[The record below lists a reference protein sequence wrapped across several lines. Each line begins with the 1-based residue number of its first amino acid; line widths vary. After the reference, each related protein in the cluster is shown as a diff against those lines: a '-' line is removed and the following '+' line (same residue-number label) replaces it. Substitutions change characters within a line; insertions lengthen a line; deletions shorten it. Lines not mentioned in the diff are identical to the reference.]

1 MKTRILALC
10 LALALCLSLAACK
23 EEPAPKV
30 ETTLA
35 DTTPSVTQDA
45 ENVPAPPV
53 QETTVPVD
61 TKPVVP
67 QDRIEGT
74 YEQWL
79 AAASVQVTT
88 LLMYPDCEVMAIY
101 ALSETPLESKME
113 SKGVVLHIKDGD
125 MNIWIKSAPLEMER
139 TESGTRDLKAA
150 GINYNTYDEVDPF
163 SISAVTQLS
172 LESLQPYIE
181 QTMLPSIY
189 ER

>member
-1 MKTRILALC
+1 MKTRVLALC
-10 LALALCLSLAACK
+10 LMLAMVLSMAACK
-23 EEPAPKV
+23 KENTPPAKTTLPESTPEV
-30 ETTLA
+30 TLAPETT
-35 DTTPSVTQDA
+35 PEP
-45 ENVPAPPV
+45 ENTIV
-53 QETTVPVD
+53 VD

-79 AAASVQVTT
+79 AAASVQATT
-88 LLMYPDCEVMAIY
+88 MLMYPNCEVLAVY
-101 ALSETPLESKME
+101 TLSETPFENKMA
-113 SKGVVLHIKDGD
+113 SKGIVLHIKDGD
-125 MNIWIKSAPLEMER
+125 MNIWIKSEPLEMER

-163 SISAVTQLS
+163 SISAVSQLS